1 MLGRPAVTGARA
13 ASRFPSY
20 DAPFRLGCVIR
31 AHYLPEPGKALNFQC
46 LQSKRD
52 TALKPAKGIGD
63 SFKKL
68 TNWVPLCQ
76 RGNPWKSVTKAGW
89 TKLALG
95 TGYSSWTGL
104 VPTASHGNHQ
114 VILFTDVL
122 VQIPAR
128 QDSCLFVE
136 SLY

>member
-20 DAPFRLGCVIR
+20 APQSLGCVNR

-46 LQSKRD
+46 LQSERD

-68 TNWVPLCQ
+68 TNWVPVCQ
-76 RGNPWKSVTKAGW
+76 RGNPVEPVTKAGW

-95 TGYSSWTGL
+95 TGYSFWTGL
-104 VPTASHGNHQ
+104 VLMATHSNQQ
-114 VILFTDVL
+114 VILLADATVRIFR
-122 VQIPAR
+122 R
-128 QDSCLFVE
+128 QSSASV
-136 SLY
+136 